1 MTNPI
6 TAIINASTGEEI
18 LREMSAEELA
28 QWEAQNANEES
39 MRKEEA
45 AKQAARQ
52 SALEKLSALGL
63 SLEEISAITGA

>member
-63 SLEEISAITGA
+63 SPEEISAITVA

>member
-63 SLEEISAITGA
+63 SPEEISAITGA